1 MKTIKQAAK
10 EYANTKAKVV
20 VGGTEITNTIDDL
33 NLYSQTDF
41 MAGAKFAQEFI
52 SVEDELPPAKKQVI
66 AKLISENG
74 KEYKT
79 MAIYIPPRTILAE
92 DFMMNHDDSD
102 FYEYDEEKDTYYVFE
117 GWWEWQTV
125 TDVNWKIYD
134 KVIGWRPIE
143 RK

>member
-10 EYANTKAKVV
+10 EFAES
-20 VGGTEITNTIDDL
+20 EIMETYDSTIEEL
-33 NLYSQTDF
+33 KRISF
-41 MAGAKFAQEFI
+41 IHGAKFSQEWI
-52 SVEDELPPAKKQVI
+52 SVEDELPPAEKQVI

-92 DFMMNHDDSD
+92 DFMMDDDDGD
-102 FYEYDEEKDTYYVFE
+102 FYDYDEEKDTYYAVE

-125 TDVNWKIYD
+125 TDVNWKIND

>member
-1 MKTIKQAAK
+1 MKTTEQDYTPFGEEWEK
-10 EYANTKAKVV
+10 EIMKLPKKSII
-20 VGGTEITNTIDDL
+20 ERL
-33 NLYSQTDF
+33 KKSLLS
-41 MAGAKFAQEFI
+41 QEFI
-52 SVEDELPPAKKQVI
+52 NVEDELPPAKKQVI

-102 FYEYDEEKDTYYVFE
+102 FYEYDEEKDNYYVFE